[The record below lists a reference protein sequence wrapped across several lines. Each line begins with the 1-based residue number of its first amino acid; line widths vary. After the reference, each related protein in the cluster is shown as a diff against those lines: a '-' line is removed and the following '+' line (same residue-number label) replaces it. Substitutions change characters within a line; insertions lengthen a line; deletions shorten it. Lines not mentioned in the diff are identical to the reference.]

1 MKYNFL
7 FIFFLLLNSCTQT
20 QSKYYKKNEQFFSS
34 KGFAL
39 IYSDL
44 DFQKK
49 NISKKLDNEKL
60 QIAHRTLSTNKLLVL
75 TNPENNKSIA
85 LKVTKKTKYPQFFN
99 IVITEKVSQK
109 LGLNPDFP
117 FIEIHERSKNK
128 SFIAKK
134 AEMFKEEK
142 SVSDKAPVTKIKI
155 DNISKNEIKIDTKKT
170 YNRFYILIG
179 EFYKKNAANNLKNI
193 LIEQNIEK
201 DLLKINNLGKNRFQ
215 LTSGPYFKINTL
227 KNDYF
232 KLNMYGFDDLDI
244 IKK

>member
-1 MKYNFL
+1 
-7 FIFFLLLNSCTQT
+7 
-20 QSKYYKKNEQFFSS
+20 
-34 KGFAL
+34 
-39 IYSDL
+39 
-44 DFQKK
+44 
-49 NISKKLDNEKL
+49 
-60 QIAHRTLSTNKLLVL
+60 
-75 TNPENNKSIA
+75 
-85 LKVTKKTKYPQFFN
+85 
-99 IVITEKVSQK
+99 
-109 LGLNPDFP
+109 
-117 FIEIHERSKNK
+117 
-128 SFIAKK
+128 
-134 AEMFKEEK
+134 MFKEEK

-155 DNISKNEIKIDTKKT
+155 DNISKNEIKIDKKKT

-201 DLLKINNLGKNRFQ
+201 DLLKINNLGKNRFE